1 MPISIRLLDT
11 SLIVLAAALATAA
24 MAQEKHYSW
33 QRDPGPISGRWS
45 LTCQDM
51 AGMVVEFRVD
61 DKKATGSVSQV
72 GKAAAMGYS
81 SGEEIFRL
89 EADDFGDWVGQL
101 LWQGADGRRR
111 WDPIRFV
118 ATSTQLDASTGMD
131 SCYKKMPRVR

>member
-1 MPISIRLLDT
+1 LISKRLLGV
-11 SLIVLAAALATAA
+11 SIIVLAAALATAA

-33 QRDPGPISGRWS
+33 QKDPGPIAGLWS

-51 AGMVVEFRVD
+51 AGMVVEFKVD
-61 DKKATGSVSQV
+61 DKKATGSISQV

-81 SGEEIFRL
+81 FGEEIFRL

-101 LWQGADGRRR
+101 LWKGADGRKR

-118 ATSTQLDASTGMD
+118 ATSTHLDASTGMD
-131 SCYKKMPRVR
+131 SCYKRMPRTR